1 MSSYLSAFG
10 ADMQQAS
17 RACRSDADDPDSEL
31 QQRSGLLTQHRQHLN
46 EVCAKVLFQIARPS
60 QYNAFSEP
68 GRLRHAVRDV
78 QL

>member
-1 MSSYLSAFG
+1 MLIVSA
-10 ADMQQAS
+10 MIY
-17 RACRSDADDPDSEL
+17 DPTPDL
-31 QQRSGLLTQHRQHLN
+31 GQHLN

-68 GRLRHAVRDV
+68 GRFRHAVRDM